1 MKEKGAS
8 HQIWAIWRAK
18 GASHQIWAIGQI
30 TQIWWLAP
38 FWAAAAELPTFAG
51 PAMGTTYRVTLAADI
66 PGTLRGEVHREVE
79 AVLAQVDRAASTW
92 RDDSD
97 ASRFNRATSG
107 EWVAVSKD
115 LVTLVETA
123 RDIHEQSDGAFDITV
138 GPLVRLWSG
147 RALEP
152 SAITIA
158 EARGCVGMRLVES
171 RPATAEAGAALRK
184 SRAGVEIDLSG
195 IAPGYAVDCIGERL
209 LELGSPAHLV
219 ELGGEVRAWGQLSQG
234 RAWRVRLRDIDAGH
248 GQPRDIALPD
258 GMAVATS
265 TCRPGRSP
273 IDPRSGRPVASS
285 SSGSSDRTA
294 TVRAASCATADAWA
308 VAAVVLELEPDRD
321 GTITAPSTPV
331 GPTAAR
337 RAGP

>member
-8 HQIWAIWRAK
+8 HQIWAIW
-18 GASHQIWAIGQI
+18 QI

-219 ELGGEVRAWGQLSQG
+219 ELGGEVRAWGQPAED
-234 RAWRVRLRDIDAGH
+234 RPWRVRLRDVDAGH
-248 GQPRDIALPD
+248 GQPQEIVLAD
-258 GMAVATS
+258 GMAFATS
-265 TCRPGRSP
+265 TCRTGRSP
-273 IDPRSGRPVASS
+273 IDPRTGRPVAATSS
-285 SSGSSDRTA
+285 VRSGCTA
-294 TVRAASCATADAWA
+294 TVRAANCATADAWA

-321 GTITAPSTPV
+321 GTITMPERSRSARAP
-331 GPTAAR
+331 
-337 RAGP
+337 

>member
-1 MKEKGAS
+1 M
-8 HQIWAIWRAK
+8 
-18 GASHQIWAIGQI
+18 
-30 TQIWWLAP
+30 
-38 FWAAAAELPTFAG
+38 PTLAG

-66 PGTLRGEVHREVE
+66 SGMSRGEVHREVE
-79 AVLAQVDRAASTW
+79 AVLARIDRAASTW

-97 ASRFNRATSG
+97 ASRFNRAAAG
-107 EWVAVSKD
+107 EWVAVSKN

-123 RDIHEQSDGAFDITV
+123 REIHEQSDGAFDITV
-138 GPLVRLWSG
+138 GPLVRLWG
-147 RALEP
+147 GGALEP
-152 SAITIA
+152 SDAAIA
-158 EARGCVGMRLVES
+158 EARSWVGMRLVES

-184 SRAGVEIDLSG
+184 SQAGVEIDLSG

-219 ELGGEVRAWGQLSQG
+219 ELGGEVRAWGQPAEG
-234 RAWRVRLRDIDAGH
+234 RPWRVRLRDIDTGH

-285 SSGSSDRTA
+285 SSALSSSGSSGTSSRTA
-294 TVRAASCATADAWA
+294 TVRAACCATADAWA

-321 GTITAPSTPV
+321 GTITMPERSRSARAP
-331 GPTAAR
+331 
-337 RAGP
+337 

>member
-1 MKEKGAS
+1 
-8 HQIWAIWRAK
+8 
-18 GASHQIWAIGQI
+18 
-30 TQIWWLAP
+30 
-38 FWAAAAELPTFAG
+38 
-51 PAMGTTYRVTLAADI
+51 VTLAADI
-66 PGTLRGEVHREVE
+66 SDMTRGEVHREVE
-79 AVLAQVDRAASTW
+79 VVLTRIDRAASTW

-97 ASRFNRATSG
+97 ASRFNRAAAG

-123 RDIHEQSDGAFDITV
+123 REIHEQSDGAFDITV
-138 GPLVRLWSG
+138 GPLVRLWG
-147 RALEP
+147 GGALEP
-152 SAITIA
+152 SAGAIA
-158 EARGCVGMRLVES
+158 ETRGCVGMRLVES

-234 RAWRVRLRDIDAGH
+234 HAWRVRLRDVDAGH

-258 GMAVATS
+258 GVAVATS

-285 SSGSSDRTA
+285 SSASLRSGRSDQTA
-294 TVRAASCATADAWA
+294 TVRAATCAEADAWA
-308 VAAVVLELEPDRD
+308 VAAVVLGLKPDED

-331 GPTAAR
+331 GLTAAR